1 MASLS
6 FLDMVKL
13 TFKIIG
19 YKLQQSSLTTNETIE
34 VLTTKGPIRGV
45 KRNSV
50 YGDSYFSFENIPFAK
65 PPLGELRFKA
75 PLPPDPWT
83 NVKDCTQPCEKPLQE
98 NFVFTKCKGSEDCLY
113 LNVFTKNVKPEKP
126 APVMIWIYGGGFQI
140 GEASRDIYGPDYL
153 MAKDVVYVSITYR
166 LGPFGFLSLKDP
178 KLNIPGNAGLKDQI
192 MGLKWVKE
200 NISRFGGDPD
210 NVTLFGE
217 SAGGTSTHLLMIS
230 HQAKGLF
237 HKAIVQSG
245 SALCHWAMPPV
256 NNWPYR
262 LATSLGYTGADE
274 DQAVHEF
281 LSKANGPDIV
291 KAAVRITNKDEKRN
305 RVLFA
310 FAPTIEPY
318 ETEDCVIF
326 KAPLELMKTT
336 WSNDIP
342 LLIGGNSHEGLLFLP
357 EIRRRP
363 ITLDEVKNCEYLVPN
378 DLGLERNSEKCQ
390 EFGLRLKKAYFGDE
404 GCSLKTSMQYLE
416 LLSYKMFWHGISRT
430 VQSRLEYS
438 KAPTYLYR
446 FEFDSPF
453 FNQIRNLICG
463 KGHTGACHGD
473 DICYLFYN
481 TFSCRLS
488 KDTPEYKTIERM
500 IGIWTSFAQNGSPN
514 CDVISDVNIQPLEK
528 NEYPL
533 KCCNISNEVQII
545 DLPEAEKLK
554 IWDSMYEKAQLYG
567 KT

>member
-1 MASLS
+1 MAALS

-13 TFKIIG
+13 TFKVIG
-19 YKLQQSSLTTNETIE
+19 YKIQQTSLTTNETIE
-34 VLTTKGPIRGV
+34 VLTTKGPIKGI

-50 YGDSYFSFENIPFAK
+50 YGDSYFSFEKIPFAK
-65 PPLGELRFKA
+65 PPLGELRFRA
-75 PLPPDPWT
+75 PQPADPWT
-83 NVKDCTQPCEKPLQE
+83 DVKDCTQPCEKPLQE
-98 NFVFTKCKGSEDCLY
+98 NFVFTKYKGSEDCLY
-113 LNVFTKNVKPEKP
+113 LNVFTKNLNPEKP
-126 APVMIWIYGGGFQI
+126 APVMVWIYGGGFQI
-140 GEASRDIYGPDYL
+140 GEATRDLYGPDYL
-153 MAKDVVYVSITYR
+153 MTQDVVYVSVTYR

-178 KLNIPGNAGLKDQI
+178 KLNVPGNAGLKDQI
-192 MGLKWVKE
+192 LGLKWVKE
-200 NISRFGGDPD
+200 NISQFGGDPE

-217 SAGGTSTHLLMIS
+217 SAGGASTHLLMIS
-230 HQAKGLF
+230 NQAKGLF

-245 SALCHWAMPPV
+245 SALCHWAIPPV

-262 LATSLGYTGADE
+262 LAVSLGYAGSDDE
-274 DQAVHEF
+274 EAVLEF

-318 ETEDCVIF
+318 ETDDCVIS
-326 KAPLELMKTT
+326 KHPLELMKTT

-342 LLIGGNSHEGLLFLP
+342 LMIGGNSHEGLLFMS

-378 DLGLERNSEKCQ
+378 ELGLDRTSEKCL
-390 EFGLRLKKAYFGDE
+390 ELGLRIKKAHFGDE
-404 GCSLKTSMQYLE
+404 ECSSETSMQYLE
-416 LLSYKMFWHGISRT
+416 LLSYKMFWHGITRT
-430 VQSRLEYS
+430 VMSRLEFS

-453 FNQIRNLICG
+453 FNQIRSLICG
-463 KGHTGACHGD
+463 KGQTGACHGD

-481 TFSCRLS
+481 TFSCRLA
-488 KDTPEYKTIERM
+488 KDTPEYRTIERM
-500 IGIWTSFAQNGSPN
+500 IGIWTSFAKNSSPN
-514 CDVISDVNIQPLEK
+514 CDVISDVNIRPLEK
-528 NEYPL
+528 NEKPL

-545 DLPEAEKLK
+545 DLPETEKLQV
-554 IWDSMYEKAQLYG
+554 WDSLYEEGQLY
-567 KT
+567 